1 MLRPRRPR
9 FARVQTIPPIH
20 ITDRDI
26 EILRAVARHRF
37 LRSTHVVALLQQSRQ
52 QVLRRL
58 QMLFQH
64 GFLDRPRCQIDYYRR
79 GSRAMVYGIGNHG
92 AQLLEERCGIPR
104 RKVDWSAKNRTVN
117 RYFMEHSLAVADV
130 MVALEIAAQKRNDI
144 RITAEDTA
152 DIKWSVPLK
161 ERGTTTQFPVVP
173 DKIFK
178 VESTVDSRSALHVL
192 LEVDR
197 ATMPVMRQTL
207 KQTSVYRKFIG
218 YQKVWRENLHSRF
231 GMSRVRVLTVTTT
244 PERVV
249 NLVEAAQQLRES
261 TPGLFLFTHT
271 ANLALNPDPLNARVL
286 NAAGKEVRLAE

>member
-1 MLRPRRPR
+1 MSIIPRRPR
-9 FARVQTIPPIH
+9 FTRVQNISPIH
-20 ITDRDI
+20 VSARDI

-52 QVLRRL
+52 QLLRRL
-58 QMLFQH
+58 QSLFQH
-64 GFLDRPRCQIDYYRR
+64 GFLDRPRCQIDYYRS
-79 GSRAMVYGIGNHG
+79 GSHAMVYGIGNRG
-92 AQLLEERCGIPR
+92 AQLLEERCGISR

-117 RYFMEHSLAVADV
+117 RYFMEHTLAVADV
-130 MVALEIAAQKRNDI
+130 MVALEIASRKRSDI
-144 RITAEDTA
+144 RITAEDAA

-161 ERGTTTQFPVVP
+161 ERGATMQFPVVP

-178 VESTVDSRSALHVL
+178 IESESGSLHVF

-197 ATMPVMRQTL
+197 ATMPVVRQTL
-207 KQTSVYRKFIG
+207 KQTSLYRKFVG
-218 YQKVWRENLHSRF
+218 YQKVWRDKLHTRF

-261 TPGLFLFTHT
+261 TPGLFLFTHR
-271 ANLALNPDPLNARVL
+271 ANLTLTPEPLNARVL
-286 NAAGKEVRLAE
+286 NGAGEEVEFTA